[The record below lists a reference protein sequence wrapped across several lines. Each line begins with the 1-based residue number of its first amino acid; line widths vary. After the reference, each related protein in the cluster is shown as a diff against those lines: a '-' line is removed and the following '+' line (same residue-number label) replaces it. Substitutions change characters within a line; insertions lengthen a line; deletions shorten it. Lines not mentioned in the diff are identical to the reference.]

1 MKCIWK
7 MTSPLKIIWIC
18 QEDCMFLQNKQH
30 GRSHIFC
37 PFQVQ
42 KRIQIRWN
50 KVERKQWNTEY
61 KIWSWATTSNCFC
74 PCWAEEFFYSIKTL
88 IEISYWKA
96 QRLYKVLFVITWG
109 FSPKMIT
116 NEVCNTMFLLFLR
129 FVEDVA
135 KIVRNK
141 WSCAGIFKIENIGF
155 LSWASWKVETRYYEF
170 SEYVINC
177 SSL

>member
-18 QEDCMFLQNKQH
+18 QEDRMFLQNKQH

-42 KRIQIRWN
+42 KRIQIRWKRN
-50 KVERKQWNTEY
+50 KIERKQRNTKY
-61 KIWSWATTSNCFC
+61 KIWRKVTT
-74 PCWAEEFFYSIKTL
+74 ADEYFYSIKFL
-88 IEISYWKA
+88 IDISNWKA
-96 QRLYKVLFVITWG
+96 QRLYKVLFVMTG
-109 FSPKMIT
+109 VFSPKMIT

-135 KIVRNK
+135 KTVRNK

-155 LSWASWKVETRYYEF
+155 LSWASWKVETRYYKF